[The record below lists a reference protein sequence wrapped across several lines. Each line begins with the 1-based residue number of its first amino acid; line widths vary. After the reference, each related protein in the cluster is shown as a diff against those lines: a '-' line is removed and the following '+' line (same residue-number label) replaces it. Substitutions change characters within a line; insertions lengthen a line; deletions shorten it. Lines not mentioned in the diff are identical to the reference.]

1 MEGNYI
7 LKLNLVLIICFINVI
22 CYVRSISTN
31 EAMYVMVAFEYGSN
45 Y

>member
-7 LKLNLVLIICFINVI
+7 LKFILVLIVYLINVT
-22 CYVRSISTN
+22 CYVKSISTN
-31 EAMYVMVAFEYGSN
+31 ETMYVMVAFECGSN